1 MMSQAVMRIDDEEND
16 WHLMN
21 DLADAN
27 ILLLIALT
35 GVTLIINFSECVL
48 SGH

>member
-1 MMSQAVMRIDDEEND
+1 MRIDDEDND
-16 WHLMN
+16 SHLMN

-35 GVTLIINFSECVL
+35 AVTLIINFNECVL